1 MKTTYRN
8 LFLALGIATL
18 LLMLYNLNLTWE
30 EASALVRKA
39 GFWLPACVALWLFIY
54 LINAFAWSLIIR
66 GRGDV
71 NEDVLSF
78 WHILKYT
85 VTGYALNYVTPA
97 GVLGGEPYRIMEL
110 KPVLGTERAVSCV
123 LLNSM
128 MHILS
133 HFCFWAFCLFLVFVR
148 CSHNMNPTLIA
159 VIALSS
165 VFVVAGLYV
174 FFKAYQGGV
183 AERSVRWLVRLPL
196 VGKYM
201 SEWTRTHLE
210 TLQIIDK
217 QIIALHQQNPWVF
230 WITLLS
236 EFGARVLG
244 CLELLFVLSIFA
256 DSVSFVDC
264 IMMQGFSSLVA
275 NLLFFIPMQLGVREA
290 CMALFTSFNLANGG
304 YGMLAGL
311 VIRIREIVWIT
322 IGLCLM
328 KMGNLPQT
336 TVQQSNVRES

>member
-1 MKTTYRN
+1 M
-8 LFLALGIATL
+8 FLALGIATL

-66 GRGDV
+66 GRGDG
-71 NEDVLSF
+71 NEDALSF

-133 HFCFWAFCLFLVFVR
+133 HFCFWAFCLLLVFAR

-174 FFKAYQGGV
+174 FCKAYQGGV
-183 AERSVRWLVRLPL
+183 AERSVRWLARLPL
-196 VGKYM
+196 IGKYM
-201 SEWTRTHLE
+201 REWTRTHLE

-236 EFGARVLG
+236 EFGARVFG
-244 CLELLFVLSIFA
+244 CLELLFVLSIFT

>member
-1 MKTTYRN
+1 M
-8 LFLALGIATL
+8 FLALGIATL

-39 GFWLPACVALWLFIY
+39 GFWLPACVMLWLFIY
-54 LINAFAWSLIIR
+54 LINAFAWSMIIR
-66 GRGDV
+66 GGGDV
-71 NEDVLSF
+71 HEDTLSF
-78 WHILKYT
+78 WQILKYT

-110 KPVLGTERAVSCV
+110 KPALGTERAVSSV

-133 HFCFWAFCLFLVFVR
+133 HFCFWAFCLLLVIVR
-148 CSHNMNPTLIA
+148 CTHIMNSTLLA
-159 VIALSS
+159 VVVLSGT
-165 VFVVAGLYV
+165 FVTAGLYV
-174 FFKAYQGGV
+174 FFKAYQRGV
-183 AERSVRWLVRLPL
+183 AERSIQWLVQLPL
-196 VGKYM
+196 VGKYIG
-201 SEWTRTHLE
+201 EWTRNHRE
-210 TLQIIDK
+210 TLRIIDK

-230 WITLLS
+230 WITLSS

-244 CLELLFVLSIFA
+244 CLELLFVLSIFT

-264 IMMQGFSSLVA
+264 IVMQGFSSLVA

-290 CMALFTSFNLANGG
+290 GMALFTSFNLANGG
-304 YGMLAGL
+304 FGMLAGL